1 MKHRRLITCCAAL
14 SLLAAVCVAGFAQIN
29 RPYRNGSVWAMSF
42 IRVKPGADAVYLN
55 FVATDL
61 KRMRE
66 ELKKEGVLVSYKV
79 LTTEAHD
86 QSDWNLIFMDEYRDL
101 ATMEATQ
108 AKQEAVEQRF
118 LGNDQQLMQKYKD
131 LSELR
136 ERVGDRIAREIILEP
151 QK

>member
-1 MKHRRLITCCAAL
+1 MKHRRLIICCAAL
-14 SLLAAVCVAGFAQIN
+14 SLLAVCVAAYAQIT
-29 RPYRNGSVWAMSF
+29 RPYRNGSVWSMAF

-61 KRMRE
+61 RRMRE

-79 LTTEAHD
+79 LTTEGHD

-101 ATMEATQ
+101 ATMEAVQ
-108 AKQEAVEQRF
+108 SKQEAVEQRF

>member
-1 MKHRRLITCCAAL
+1 MNKRRLIICCASL
-14 SLLAAVCVAGFAQIN
+14 LLLAASVAAYAQIN
-29 RPYRNGSVWAMSF
+29 RPYRHGSVWSMAF
-42 IRVKPGADAVYLN
+42 IRVKPGADAVYLT

-66 ELKKEGVLVSYKV
+66 ELKKDGVLVSYKV

-86 QSDWNLIFMDEYRDL
+86 QSDWNLIFMDEYKDL

-118 LGNDQQLMQKYKD
+118 LGNDQQLLQKYKD

>member
-1 MKHRRLITCCAAL
+1 MKNRRLVVYCVALLSLALCAA
-14 SLLAAVCVAGFAQIN
+14 AYAQMG
-29 RPYRNGSVWAMSF
+29 RPYRNGSVWSMSF
-42 IRVKPGADAVYLN
+42 IRVKPGADAVYLT

-66 ELKKEGVLVSYKV
+66 ELKREGVLVSYKV
-79 LTTEAHD
+79 LTTEGHD
-86 QSDWNLIFMDEYRDL
+86 QSDWNLIFMDEYKDL

-108 AKQEAVEQRF
+108 AKQETIEQRF
-118 LGNDQQLMQKYKD
+118 LGNDRQLLQKYKD

-136 ERVGDRIAREIILEP
+136 ERVGDRVAREIILEP